1 MLKWSRFRFV
11 SAIALLALSNACGVH
26 AFASAMEGSEGAW
39 MLLADAPDQLHLLVG
54 HSILLRSAARMRRV
68 YVSNPKVVDSV
79 TATPNELLL
88 TAKEP
93 GTSSVVV
100 WDEEGHSKIT
110 TVSSDVDVDALKG
123 ALAQAFPGEP
133 LEVAAQEDHVQLAGV
148 MRSQTDIDAAVR
160 LASGYGK
167 QVSNSIRLAP
177 PHVKEVQLKVRFI
190 EVDRIKLAQFG
201 VNFFSGGKNT
211 SQISS
216 SLATGLIQT
225 ASTSTPLSA
234 TLSTANPMNLYLYN
248 SQLNVGVALADLEQK
263 QVAQSLAEPTIT
275 ALSGQE
281 ASFISGGEFP
291 FPVVQSQ
298 NGSVVVTVEFKPYG
312 VKLNFT
318 PTINPDGTI
327 RLKVAPEVSAL
338 DYTNEVTISGYTIPA
353 ISVRRAQTEVELK
366 DGQSFAI
373 SGLLDRRVTDQLSR
387 TPGIASVPILGE
399 LFRSK
404 NKNLSVIELI
414 LVITPV
420 VVDPLTTPPT
430 VNEPKMVTPSLDTPH
445 FDREFNSK
453 KP

>member
-1 MLKWSRFRFV
+1 MMNRSRLRLIT
-11 SAIALLALSNACGVH
+11 AMALLAAANAGVVH
-26 AFASAMEGSEGAW
+26 AVPGRAAEGGSSE
-39 MLLADAPDQLHLLVG
+39 MRLTDAPGQLHLLVG
-54 HSILLRSAARMRRV
+54 HSLLLRTDTRMKRV
-68 YVSNPKVVDSV
+68 YVSNPKAVDSV

-93 GTSSVVV
+93 GSSSVVV
-100 WDEEGHSKIT
+100 WDEAGHSTIT
-110 TVSSDVDVDALKG
+110 TVSADVDVDALKG

-148 MRSQTDIDAAVR
+148 LRSQAEVDAAVR
-160 LASGYGK
+160 LAGGYAK

-216 SLATGLIQT
+216 SLATGLTQT
-225 ASTSTPLSA
+225 ASATGLSSS
-234 TLSTANPMNLYLYN
+234 LNTANPMNLFLYN
-248 SQLNVGVALADLEQK
+248 SQFNVGLALADLEQK
-263 QVAQSLAEPTIT
+263 QVAQLLAEPTIT
-275 ALSGQE
+275 ALSGEE

-298 NGSVVVTVEFKPYG
+298 NNSVVVTVEFKPYG

-373 SGLLDRRVTDQLSR
+373 SGLLDRRVTDQLSK

-399 LFRSK
+399 LFHSK

-414 LVITPV
+414 LVVTPV
-420 VVDPLTTPPT
+420 VVDPLTTTPAVT
-430 VNEPKMVTPSLDTPH
+430 EPKMVTPSLDTTH
-445 FDREFNSK
+445 FDQQFHSK